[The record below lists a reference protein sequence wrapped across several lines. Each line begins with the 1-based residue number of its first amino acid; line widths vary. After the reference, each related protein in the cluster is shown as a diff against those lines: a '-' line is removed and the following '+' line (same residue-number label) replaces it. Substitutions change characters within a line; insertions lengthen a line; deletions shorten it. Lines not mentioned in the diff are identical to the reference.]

1 VPGSNILLWQF
12 APLGRAQRHVKVR
25 AGGGVMNDKN
35 AAWYRAQA
43 EACLARAEK
52 ATDPRIS
59 EFNRA
64 EAERWLRLAEL
75 AEKQKPEDKKPDH

>member
-1 VPGSNILLWQF
+1 V
-12 APLGRAQRHVKVR
+12 RRHSKVI
-25 AGGGVMNDKN
+25 AEGWAMNQKN

-52 ATDPRIS
+52 ATDPRIK

-75 AEKQKPEDKKPDH
+75 AEKQKPDDKKPDDKKPEDKG

>member
-1 VPGSNILLWQF
+1 
-12 APLGRAQRHVKVR
+12 
-25 AGGGVMNDKN
+25 MNNKN

-43 EACLARAEK
+43 EACLARVAQ
-52 ATDPRIS
+52 ATDSRIR

-75 AEKQKPEDKKPDH
+75 AEKQKPEDKKPES

>member
-1 VPGSNILLWQF
+1 
-12 APLGRAQRHVKVR
+12 
-25 AGGGVMNDKN
+25 MNDKN

-43 EACLARAEK
+43 EACLERAEQ
-52 ATDPRIS
+52 ATDHRIK

-75 AEKQKPEDKKPDH
+75 AEKQKLEDKKPES

>member
-1 VPGSNILLWQF
+1 
-12 APLGRAQRHVKVR
+12 
-25 AGGGVMNDKN
+25 MNDKN

-43 EACLARAEK
+43 EACLARAK
-52 ATDPRIS
+52 QATDPRIR

-75 AEKQKPEDKKPDH
+75 AEKQKPAGDKHDD

>member
-1 VPGSNILLWQF
+1 
-12 APLGRAQRHVKVR
+12 
-25 AGGGVMNDKN
+25 MNDKN

-43 EACLARAEK
+43 EACLARAEQ
-52 ATDPRIS
+52 ATDSRIR

-75 AEKQKPEDKKPDH
+75 AAKQKPAGEKPDD

>member
-1 VPGSNILLWQF
+1 
-12 APLGRAQRHVKVR
+12 
-25 AGGGVMNDKN
+25 MNGKN

-43 EACLARAEK
+43 ESCLASAEK
-52 ATDPRIS
+52 ASDPRIK

-75 AEKQKPEDKKPDH
+75 ADKQKPEDKNPDG

>member
-1 VPGSNILLWQF
+1 
-12 APLGRAQRHVKVR
+12 
-25 AGGGVMNDKN
+25 MNDKN

-43 EACLARAEK
+43 GACLARAK
-52 ATDPRIS
+52 QATDPRIS

-75 AEKQKPEDKKPDH
+75 AEKQKLEDKKPEDKGK

>member
-1 VPGSNILLWQF
+1 
-12 APLGRAQRHVKVR
+12 
-25 AGGGVMNDKN
+25 MNQKN

-52 ATDPRIS
+52 AVDPRIK

-75 AEKQKPEDKKPDH
+75 AEKQKPQDRKPEQDRKPDDEGG

>member
-1 VPGSNILLWQF
+1 
-12 APLGRAQRHVKVR
+12 
-25 AGGGVMNDKN
+25 MNGKN

-43 EACLARAEK
+43 AACLASAEK
-52 ATDPRIS
+52 ATDPRIK

-75 AEKQKPEDKKPDH
+75 ADKQKPKDKKPDG

>member
-1 VPGSNILLWQF
+1 
-12 APLGRAQRHVKVR
+12 
-25 AGGGVMNDKN
+25 MNQKN

-43 EACLARAEK
+43 EACLGRAEK
-52 ATDPRIS
+52 ATDFRIK

-75 AEKQKPEDKKPDH
+75 AEKQKPEDTKSGDTKPEGNGD

>member
-1 VPGSNILLWQF
+1 
-12 APLGRAQRHVKVR
+12 
-25 AGGGVMNDKN
+25 MNSKK

-43 EACLARAEK
+43 EACLERAEN
-52 ATDPRIS
+52 ATDPRIE

-75 AEKQKPEDKKPDH
+75 AEKQKPEEKKPDG

>member
-1 VPGSNILLWQF
+1 
-12 APLGRAQRHVKVR
+12 
-25 AGGGVMNDKN
+25 MNDKN

-43 EACLARAEK
+43 EACLARAEQ
-52 ATDPRIS
+52 ATDSRIR

-75 AEKQKPEDKKPDH
+75 AEKQKPGDKKPDD

>member
-1 VPGSNILLWQF
+1 
-12 APLGRAQRHVKVR
+12 
-25 AGGGVMNDKN
+25 MNDKN

-43 EACLARAEK
+43 EACLARAAQ
-52 ATDPRIS
+52 ATDSRIR

-75 AEKQKPEDKKPDH
+75 AEKQKPAGEKPDN